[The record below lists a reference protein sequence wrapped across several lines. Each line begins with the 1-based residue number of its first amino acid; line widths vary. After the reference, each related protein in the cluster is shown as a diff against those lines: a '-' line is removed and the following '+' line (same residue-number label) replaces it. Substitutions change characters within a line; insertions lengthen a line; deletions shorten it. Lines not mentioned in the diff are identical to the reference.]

1 MTKTI
6 LLLKY
11 GIESVYE
18 PFIGDNEVSFLYGF
32 NEERVRMTE
41 SYNTMERQKTYVA
54 NCELITES
62 ESGIVTDKSWTFL
75 TCPTG
80 VFAVVEKQGNTETLH
95 YILKDHQGSWMVVT
109 DAEGTV
115 EQELSYDAWGNL
127 RDPDTWCVD
136 TTIKPMFDRG
146 YTGQEHLT
154 AFGLV
159 NMNGRMYDPVMS
171 SFLSVDR
178 YVQQP
183 GNSQGFNRYA
193 YCMYNPLRY
202 TDPSGWKKQGREPS
216 SGNYEHWSMR
226 YAVPLYEPRDYQNP
240 YYLFNLAFFGN
251 YEGRICEGGGSI
263 GGGGATSYSFESSY
277 GYYVTH
283 YANSVYNYCFPSTQL
298 QLIRNWQ
305 ENPCYRTNLDLREA
319 GISGLTVGV
328 VCGQINGVSGYRY
341 SCYQW
346 SNDMGNTY
354 STALFDYVGGNANE
368 YYSMSNQPLRMYG
381 WDDGVIGKANIMAQ
395 IVGVPMG
402 TINEGMEMAA
412 KSYHNVSLLK
422 VNSGLSKTQKVAAL
436 TKEGNAIL
444 RASRIA
450 GTACGVLS
458 AGISIYQG
466 VEFYSN
472 GGKGMEVAGKT
483 IADVGV
489 VIMGLLGGPVG
500 LAVSIGYLVTDW
512 ATGGFGVS
520 YEIKP

>member
-1 MTKTI
+1 MVSAFPCGSQ
-6 LLLKY
+6 LLH
-11 GIESVYE
+11 
-18 PFIGDNEVSFLYGF
+18 D
-32 NEERVRMTE
+32 
-41 SYNTMERQKTYVA
+41 A
-54 NCELITES
+54 
-62 ESGIVTDKSWTFL
+62 
-75 TCPTG
+75 
-80 VFAVVEKQGNTETLH
+80 AVVEKQDGQESVH
-95 YILKDHQGSWMVVT
+95 YILKDHLGSWTTIT
-109 DAEGTV
+109 DADGVV
-115 EQELSYDAWGNL
+115 EQELSFDAWGGL
-127 RDPDTWCVD
+127 RDPVTWSGGFSD
-136 TTIKPMFDRG
+136 PLMFDRG
-146 YTGQEHLT
+146 FTGHEHLYG
-154 AFGLV
+154 FGLV

-171 SFLSVDR
+171 SFLSVDAF
-178 YVQQP
+178 VDDP
-183 GNSQGFNRYA
+183 ATAQGFNRYA

-202 TDPSGWKKQGREPS
+202 TDPSGWRKQGREPS

-226 YAVPLYEPRDYQNP
+226 YAVPVYEPRDYQNP

-436 TKEGNAIL
+436 TKEGLALSRMAKGLGIL
-444 RASRIA
+444 GA
-450 GTACGVLS
+450 GVS
-458 AGISIYQG
+458 SGITIYHMID
-466 VEFYSN
+466 YKAN
-472 GGKGMEVAGKT
+472 GGSDNSVYVKGSLDLIMT
-483 IADVGV
+483 GV
-489 VIMGLLGGPVG
+489 SFLGPVG
-500 LAVSIGYLVTDW
+500 FGIGITYFILDIGTD
-512 ATGGFGVS
+512 GFGGWGK
-520 YEIKP
+520 IQ

>member
-18 PFIGDNEVSFLYGF
+18 PFIGDNEVNFLYGF
-32 NEERVRMTE
+32 NTERVRMTE
-41 SYNTMERQKTYVA
+41 SYNTMERHKTYVA
-54 NCELITES
+54 NCEFITES
-62 ESGIVTDKSWTFL
+62 ESGIVTEKSWTFL
-75 TCPTG
+75 TCPIG

-95 YILKDHQGSWMVVT
+95 YILKDHQGSWTVIT

-127 RDPDTWCVD
+127 RDPYTWCVD

-146 YTGQEHLT
+146 YTGHEHLT
-154 AFGLV
+154 VFGLV

-202 TDPSGWKKQGREPS
+202 TDPTGWRKVGREPT
-216 SGNYEHWSMR
+216 SGNCEHWSMR

-240 YYLFNLAFFGN
+240 YYLYNQAFFGN
-251 YEGRICEGGGSI
+251 YEGTIGSF

-277 GYYVTH
+277 GYYATH
-283 YANSVYNYCFPSTQL
+283 YANSVYNYCFPSSQL

-341 SCYQW
+341 SSYHW
-346 SNDMGNTY
+346 NNDIGNTY
-354 STALFDYVGGNANE
+354 STALIDYVGGNANE

-436 TKEGNAIL
+436 TK
-444 RASRIA
+444 A
-450 GTACGVLS
+450 GYVLS
-458 AGISIYQG
+458 RMTKGLGIFGAGVSSGITIYQMIDYKAKGGSDNSVYVKGSLDLITTG
-466 VEFYSN
+466 VSF
-472 GGKGMEVAGKT
+472 
-483 IADVGV
+483 
-489 VIMGLLGGPVG
+489 LGPVG
-500 LAVSIGYLVTDW
+500 FGIGITYFILDIGTD
-512 ATGGFGVS
+512 GFGGWGK
-520 YEIKP
+520 IQ